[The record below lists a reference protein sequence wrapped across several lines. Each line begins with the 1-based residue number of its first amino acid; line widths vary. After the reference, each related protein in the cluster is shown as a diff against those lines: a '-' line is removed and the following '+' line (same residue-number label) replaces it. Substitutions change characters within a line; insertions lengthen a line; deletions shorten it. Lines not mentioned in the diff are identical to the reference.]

1 MSPPT
6 PQSGGPSRVA
16 GDRVEGRSPSRL
28 PVQDQRDDAWTLMV
42 ELVTATLVW
51 GGIGWLLDRWLGT
64 GPWLMCTGFVV
75 GNGAGI
81 YLIWL
86 RTNEPAPT
94 QANDR
99 TTTEGPRDATG

>member
-1 MSPPT
+1 
-6 PQSGGPSRVA
+6 
-16 GDRVEGRSPSRL
+16 
-28 PVQDQRDDAWTLMV
+28 MV

-64 GPWLMCTGFVV
+64 GPWLMCAGFVV

-86 RTNEPAPT
+86 KTNEPVKT
-94 QANDR
+94 QAQDT
-99 TTTEGPRDATG
+99 TTTEGTPDAMG